1 MAHFT
6 HHFGKMV
13 QEPVDLSEPFQTYII
28 QILIKELTIL
38 PSQVKE
44 QF

>member
-1 MAHFT
+1 MANFT
-6 HHFGKMV
+6 HHFGEMV

-28 QILIKELTIL
+28 KILIKKLTIL

-44 QF
+44 RF